1 MNPQKIAEQVKNK
14 EIILLDV
21 RENSEWEAGHIQG
34 ARHVPLGELNDLTT
48 RDFPKDIPI
57 YIYCRSGGRAGVAES
72 ILQDLG
78 FTNLKNLGGIIEWQE
93 EGGELAK

>member
-1 MNPQKIAEQVKNK
+1 MNPQKILEQVKNK

-21 RENSEWEAGHIQG
+21 REDNEWEAGHIAG
-34 ARHVPLGELNDLTT
+34 AEHLPLGKINDLTT
-48 RDFPKDIPI
+48 RDFKKDTPI

-78 FTNLKNLGGIIEWQE
+78 FTNVKNLGGIIEWQQ
-93 EGGELAK
+93 EGGELVK